1 MIEGPKVSTILL
13 RIMHVSLTKVGAD
26 VGVLVGVDVGV
37 LFGVDVGVLGKQEIQ
52 KLLISE

>member
-13 RIMHVSLTKVGAD
+13 QMMHVSLTKVGAVVGVLDGVD
-26 VGVLVGVDVGV
+26 VGVLVGLKVGV
-37 LFGVDVGVLGKQEIQ
+37 LDKQEIQ